1 MVIGVSKDSVET
13 LAKFKDKY
21 KLHYTL
27 LSDSDVKM
35 ATKYGAWREKKMY
48 GKTTVGMVR
57 STVIV
62 DENGKVMK
70 VFPNVKVDGHVEK
83 VLACL

>member
-1 MVIGVSKDSVET
+1 VVIGVSKDPVET
-13 LAKFKDKY
+13 LAKFKDQH

-27 LSDSDVKM
+27 LSDPDHVMS
-35 ATKYGAWREKKMY
+35 AKYGAWREKTMY
-48 GKTTVGMVR
+48 GKTAVGMAR

-62 DENGKVMK
+62 DEKGNVMK
-70 VFPNVKVDGHVEK
+70 IFPNVKVDGHVEK

>member
-1 MVIGVSKDSVET
+1 MVIGISKDSVDSH
-13 LAKFKDKY
+13 AKFKDKY
-21 KLHYTL
+21 SLHFTL
-27 LSDSDVKM
+27 LSDPEVKVS
-35 ATKYGAWREKKMY
+35 TKYGAWKEKTNY
-48 GKTTVGMVR
+48 GKTALGMVR

-62 DENGKVMK
+62 HEEGKVMK